1 MKKILIVEDDPFIRD
16 ITTIKLTDH
25 GYDVVVAPNGKTA
38 LERLNSGAFDVVLLD
53 IDLPDVSGREILKNM
68 RDSLAHKETHVI
80 IFSNRDDEILKSE
93 ITSLGISGYYV
104 KAMTEFTELFE
115 RIDNLKLST

>member
-1 MKKILIVEDDPFIRD
+1 MKKILIVEDDLFIRD

-38 LERLNSGAFDVVLLD
+38 LDRLNNTSFDVVLLD
-53 IDLPDVSGREILKNM
+53 VDLPDISGREILKNM
-68 RDSLAHKETHVI
+68 RDSLAHKETPVI

-93 ITSLGISGYYV
+93 ITTLGISGYYV
-104 KAMTEFTELFE
+104 KASTEFTELFE
-115 RIDNLKLST
+115 RIDSL